1 MSSEREQLQTS
12 LVALEAQRGVL
23 GNAVVDATL
32 AAVRAKLAALD
43 AENPTASQTLKQV
56 TILFLDV
63 VGSTSLSQTLD
74 PEEIHAIMDGA
85 LERGSAVVETHY
97 GKVLKYAGD
106 NLLAAFGV
114 EEAHEDDAEHA
125 VRCGLALLELGRK
138 VGAEVEVAHGHAGF
152 NVRVGIHTGGVLL
165 GGGVDAE
172 GSIRGMAVNIA
183 ARMEQTAPVGAL
195 RISNETYAQVRGL
208 FEVEVQ
214 LPLLVKGVDE
224 PIQSYLVVRAKPRSF
239 RIGTRGIEGVATRM
253 VGRDAELEVL
263 QDEFKRL
270 FTESKL
276 AAVTVVGEAG
286 VGKSRLL
293 YEFEAWSEAQPEIC
307 FVFRGRANPHTHAQP
322 FGLLRDIIA
331 WRFQIADDDTIEAAR
346 AKLEGGII
354 PLFIADDGPDAA
366 EAHAHLLG
374 HVIGIEYR
382 ESRHIKGI
390 LSDPKQIRNRALH
403 AAAQMFR
410 RVSATDGS
418 PVMLELEDL
427 HWADNESLDFLNY
440 LAEVNRDVAMLI
452 VSFARPTLFERRTD
466 WNSTEGIH
474 QRVDL
479 APLGKDMSRLLASE
493 LLKKLPEIPG
503 ALRELVTGGSEG
515 NPFYMEELVKMLIDQ
530 GAIQT
535 GQEQWVLNPAR
546 LLSTQVPLTLTG
558 VLQARLDGLPVAERQ
573 TLQEAS
579 VIGQIFWD
587 RALMALDER
596 ATETLPALVQRELT
610 LPRGDATS
618 DGLREYAF
626 KHQILHQV
634 TYNTVLKRTRK
645 ELHGK
650 LARWLSNLT
659 GLRAND
665 FLGITAGHYEEAGD
679 TANAAEYHARAAE
692 HAGTRMAHDAAL
704 EHVERALELIGQPA
718 AGVGNGH
725 DGTEA
730 AKTNASANLNLRW
743 RLLKVREETL
753 SLQGKRP
760 EQRANLDAMDRL
772 ADALGDDQRRA
783 YAAFRRGFLAMRT
796 ADWATMEAAN
806 RRGALLAEKAGDDEL
821 RLNCLR
827 LVAGAVAYQG
837 DWREGQ
843 RIAQEALARARSLGL
858 RRIEGNCLN
867 TLSVIAGNILDDN
880 VASLEFDQQCLEI
893 SRELGNKASEAVALG
908 NIGAVSSYLGD
919 LAQGRRYL
927 EEALQLARSNG
938 NRLVEVLALSGLSE
952 LALWQGDD
960 ARALTLARSARDI
973 AVIVEARDR
982 EASALLCLGNAELA
996 LGRFN
1001 EAREAIE
1008 QAHAVALA
1016 IESAFR
1022 HDAIAGLAR
1031 VAMARND
1038 PATALREVERLIAH
1052 LDAGGKFEGVS
1063 RPRLLELTCYQ
1074 VLERAGDQ
1082 RANGWLERAHTN
1094 IQASVATISDAQVR
1108 EGFLGNIPENREI
1121 VKAWAARQTAAN

>member
-12 LVALEAQRGVL
+12 LVALEAQRTVL
-23 GNAVVDATL
+23 GNAVVDATVATL
-32 AAVRAKLAALD
+32 RARLAALG
-43 AENPTASQTLKQV
+43 AENPTVSQTLKQV

-63 VGSTSLSQTLD
+63 VGSTALSQTLD
-74 PEEIHAIMDGA
+74 PEEIHAVMDGA
-85 LERGSAVVETHY
+85 LERGSAVVEAHHGT
-97 GKVLKYAGD
+97 VLKYAGD
-106 NLLAAFGV
+106 SLLAAFGV

-125 VRCGLALLELGRK
+125 VRSGLALLELGRK
-138 VGAEVEVAHGHAGF
+138 VGAEVEAAHGHAGF
-152 NVRVGIHTGGVLL
+152 DVRVGIHTGAVLL

-195 RISNETYAQVRGL
+195 RISHDTYAQVRGL

-214 LPLLVKGVDE
+214 QPLLVKGVDE

-253 VGRDAELEVL
+253 VGRDRELEVL
-263 QDEFKRL
+263 QEAFKRL
-270 FTESKL
+270 FTEPKL
-276 AAVTVVGEAG
+276 AAVTVIGEAG

-293 YEFEAWSEAQPEIC
+293 YEFEAWSEAQPETI
-307 FVFRGRANPHTHAQP
+307 FMFRGRANPHTHTQP

-331 WRFQIADDDTIEAAR
+331 WRFQIADDDTIDAAR

-354 PLFIADDGPDAA
+354 PLFVADDGADAA
-366 EAHAHLLG
+366 EGHAHLLG

-382 ESRHIKGI
+382 DSRHIKGI

-403 AAAQMFR
+403 AAAQVFR
-410 RVSATDGS
+410 RVAATDGS
-418 PVMLELEDL
+418 PVILELEDL

-440 LAEVNRDVAMLI
+440 LAEVNRDVALLI
-452 VSFARPTLFERRTD
+452 VSFARTTLFERRTD
-466 WNSTEGIH
+466 WGSTEEGIH

-479 APLGKDMSRLLASE
+479 APLDKDCSRLLADE
-493 LLKKLPEIPG
+493 LLKKLPEIPA
-503 ALRELVTGGSEG
+503 ALLELLTGRAQG

-535 GQEQWVLNPAR
+535 GHEPWVLNPAR

-558 VLQARLDGLPVAERQ
+558 VLQARLDGLPIAERE

-587 RALMALDER
+587 RALVALDDR

-610 LPRGDATS
+610 LPRGEAAS

-650 LARWLSNLT
+650 LAHWLSNLT

-665 FLGITAGHYEEAGD
+665 FLGMTAEHYEEAGD

-692 HAGTRMAHDAAL
+692 HAATRLAHHAVL
-704 EHVERALELIGQPA
+704 KHVERALELIGQPA
-718 AGVGNGH
+718 T
-725 DGTEA
+725 GTPA
-730 AKTNASANLNLRW
+730 NASVNLNLRW
-743 RLLKVREETL
+743 RLLKVREGTL
-753 SLQGKRP
+753 FMQGKRP
-760 EQRANLDAMDRL
+760 EQRADLEAMDRL
-772 ADALGDDQRRA
+772 ADALDDDQRRA
-783 YAAFRRGFLAMRT
+783 DAAFRRGFLTMRT
-796 ADWATMEAAN
+796 ADRTAQEAAG

-821 RLNCLR
+821 QLDCLR
-827 LVAGAVAYQG
+827 LVASAVAFQG

-843 RIAQEALARARSLGL
+843 RIAREVLAQARTLGL
-858 RRIEGNCLN
+858 RTIEGKCLN
-867 TLSVIAGNILDDN
+867 TLSVITGNILDDN
-880 VASLEFDQQCLEI
+880 VATLEFTQQCLEI
-893 SRELGNKASEAVALG
+893 SREVGDKAGEAVALS
-908 NIGAVSSYLGD
+908 NIGIGWMNLGD

-927 EEALQLARSNG
+927 EEALQLGRSNG
-938 NRLVEVLALSGLSE
+938 DRHIEGVALSGLSE

-960 ARALTLARSARDI
+960 ARALTLARLARDI
-973 AVIVEARDR
+973 AVAVEERDR
-982 EASALLCLGNAELA
+982 EASALLSLGNAELA
-996 LGRFN
+996 LGRFI
-1001 EAREAIE
+1001 EAQ
-1008 QAHAVALA
+1008 QAFERARAVALA
-1016 IESAFR
+1016 IENAWQ
-1022 HDAIAGLAR
+1022 HDAMAGLAR
-1031 VAMARND
+1031 VAMASND
-1038 PATALREVERLIAH
+1038 PIAALQEVPRFIAH
-1052 LDAGGKFEGVS
+1052 LDAGGTFEGVGK
-1063 RPRLLELTCYQ
+1063 PRLFELTCYQ
-1074 VLERAGDQ
+1074 VLERAGDP
-1082 RANGWLERAHTN
+1082 RAHDWLERAHTN
-1094 IQASVATISDAQVR
+1094 LQATAATISDAQVR
-1108 EGFLGNIPENREI
+1108 EGFFANIPEHREI